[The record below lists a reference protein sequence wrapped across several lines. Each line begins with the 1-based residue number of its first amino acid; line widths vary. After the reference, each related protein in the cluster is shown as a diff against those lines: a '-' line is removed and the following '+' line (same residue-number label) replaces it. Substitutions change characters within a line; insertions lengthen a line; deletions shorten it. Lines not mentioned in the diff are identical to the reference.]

1 MQTLFMPYSLG
12 AKLCFFNIF
21 AKNINNYFMSK
32 ISICRNISELQA
44 HLPQDRKIFAII
56 DNNLKDY
63 YRFFNNCYIIETPTG
78 EKLKT
83 LTTVEALTD
92 RLLEAG
98 ADRSSFILGI
108 GGGITSD
115 LTGFLAS
122 VYKRGVDFAFVPTTL
137 LSMCDAAIGGK
148 NGVNFH
154 GLKNML
160 GVIREPSAVI
170 ICPEFLRSLS
180 IRQFRS
186 GSAEVLKTFMI
197 YDETYYRKAVDLF
210 SRIAS
215 EGLEGK
221 ADELVDIIGKCAS
234 YKQAVVARDLNEHGE
249 RRLLNLGHSFAHAIE
264 SCGLSS
270 EDNTV
275 LAASGQL
282 SHGEAVAIGL
292 ALAARAAAILH
303 EAEPELE
310 QQIRKDLRSCG
321 LPDSIEGLNLDE
333 SELCSAMLK
342 DKKVEGDSI
351 HLILPRRIGEVIDLL
366 YPVSQLASL
375 WKI

>member
-1 MQTLFMPYSLG
+1 
-12 AKLCFFNIF
+12 
-21 AKNINNYFMSK
+21 MSK
-32 ISICRNISELQA
+32 ISICRNISELQTL
-44 HLPQDRKIFAII
+44 LPQNGKIFAII

-63 YRFFNNCYIIETPTG
+63 YRFFNNCYIIETQTS

-83 LTTVEALTD
+83 LSTVETLAE

-98 ADRSSFILGI
+98 ADRSSFILGV

-122 VYKRGVDFAFVPTTL
+122 IYKRGVNFAFVPTTL
-137 LSMCDAAIGGK
+137 LSMCDASIGGK

-154 GLKNML
+154 SFKNML
-160 GVIREPSAVI
+160 GVIREPSQVI
-170 ICPEFLRSLS
+170 ICPEFLNSLS
-180 IRQFRS
+180 IRQLRS

-197 YDETYYRKAVDLF
+197 YDAEYYRKAVNLF

-215 EGLEGK
+215 GGLEGTME
-221 ADELVDIIGKCAS
+221 ELVDVIGKCAS

-264 SCGLSS
+264 SCGLSDS
-270 EDNTV
+270 NTV
-275 LAASGQL
+275 LAASGQY
-282 SHGEAVAIGL
+282 SHGEAVAVGL

-310 QQIRKDLRSCG
+310 AQIRKDLRSCG
-321 LPDSIEGLNLDE
+321 LPDSLEGLNLDE

>member
-1 MQTLFMPYSLG
+1 
-12 AKLCFFNIF
+12 
-21 AKNINNYFMSK
+21 MSK
-32 ISICRNISELQA
+32 ISICHSISEL
-44 HLPQDRKIFAII
+44 HTLLPQSGKIFAII

-63 YRFFNNCYIIETPTG
+63 YRFFNNYYIIETPTS

-83 LTTVEALTD
+83 LSTVEALAD

-98 ADRSSFILGI
+98 ADRSSFILGV

-122 VYKRGVDFAFVPTTL
+122 IYKRGVNFAFVPTTL

-160 GVIREPSAVI
+160 GVIREPSQVI
-170 ICPEFLRSLS
+170 ICPEFLKTLS
-180 IRQFRS
+180 VRQFRS

-197 YDETYYRKAVDLF
+197 YDAEYYRKAVDLF
-210 SRIAS
+210 SRIATG
-215 EGLEGK
+215 GLEGTME
-221 ADELVDIIGKCAS
+221 ELIDIIGKCAS

-264 SCGLSS
+264 SCALS
-270 EDNTV
+270 ENNTG
-275 LAASGQL
+275 LAASGQY
-282 SHGEAVAIGL
+282 SHGEAVAIGM
-292 ALAARAAAILH
+292 ALAARAAATLH
-303 EAEPELE
+303 EAGPELE
-310 QQIRKDLRSCG
+310 QQIRKDLRACG
-321 LPDSIEGLNLDE
+321 LPDSLEGLSLDV
-333 SELCSAMLK
+333 SRLCAAMLK

-351 HLILPRRIGEVIDLL
+351 HLILPRRIGEVIDLP
-366 YPVSQLASL
+366 YPVSQLGFLMAP
-375 WKI
+375 

>member
-1 MQTLFMPYSLG
+1 
-12 AKLCFFNIF
+12 
-21 AKNINNYFMSK
+21 MSK
-32 ISICRNISELQA
+32 ISICRSISELRA
-44 HLPQDRKIFAII
+44 ALPQNRQIFVII

-83 LTTVEALTD
+83 LTTVESLAA

-98 ADRSSFILGI
+98 ADRSSFILGV

-122 VYKRGVDFAFVPTTL
+122 IYKRGVEFAFVPTTL

-160 GVIREPSAVI
+160 GVIREPSQVI
-170 ICPEFLRSLS
+170 ICPEFLKSLS
-180 IRQFRS
+180 VRQLRS

-197 YDETYYRKAVDLF
+197 YDETYYHKAVTLF
-210 SRIAS
+210 SRIAAG
-215 EGLEGK
+215 GLEGTME
-221 ADELVDIIGKCAS
+221 ELVDIIGKCAS

-270 EDNTV
+270 EENTG
-275 LAASGQL
+275 LAASGQF
-282 SHGEAVAIGL
+282 SHGEAVAVGL

-303 EAEPELE
+303 EASPELE
-310 QQIRKDLRSCG
+310 MQIRKDLRACG
-321 LPDSIEGLNLDE
+321 LPDSAEGLYADK

-351 HLILPRRIGEVIDLL
+351 HLILPRRIGEVIDLP
-366 YPVSQLASL
+366 YPVTKLSEL
-375 WKI
+375 WL

>member
-1 MQTLFMPYSLG
+1 
-12 AKLCFFNIF
+12 
-21 AKNINNYFMSK
+21 MSK
-32 ISICRNISELQA
+32 ISICRNISELQTL
-44 HLPQDRKIFAII
+44 LPQNGKIFAII

-63 YRFFNNCYIIETPTG
+63 YRFFNNCYIIETQTS

-83 LTTVEALTD
+83 LSTVETLAD

-98 ADRSSFILGI
+98 ADRSSFILGV

-122 VYKRGVDFAFVPTTL
+122 VYKRGVPFAFIPTTL
-137 LSMCDAAIGGK
+137 LSMCDASIGGK

-154 GLKNML
+154 SFKNML
-160 GVIREPSAVI
+160 GVIREPSQVI
-170 ICPEFLRSLS
+170 ICPEFLKSLS
-180 IRQFRS
+180 VRQLRS

-197 YDETYYRKAVDLF
+197 YDAEYYRKAVNLF

-215 EGLEGK
+215 NGLEGTTE
-221 ADELVDIIGKCAS
+221 ELVDIIGKCAS

-264 SCGLSS
+264 SCGLSCS
-270 EDNTV
+270 GNTG
-275 LAASGQL
+275 LAASGQF

-303 EAEPELE
+303 EADPELE

>member
-1 MQTLFMPYSLG
+1 
-12 AKLCFFNIF
+12 
-21 AKNINNYFMSK
+21 MSK
-32 ISICRNISELQA
+32 ISICRSISELRTEF
-44 HLPQDRKIFAII
+44 PQSRKIFVII

-63 YRFFNNCYIIETPTG
+63 YRFFNNCYIIETQTS

-83 LTTVEALTD
+83 LSTVESLAE

-98 ADRSSFILGI
+98 ADRSSFIVGV

-122 VYKRGVDFAFVPTTL
+122 IYRRGAEFAFVPTTL

-160 GVIREPSAVI
+160 GVIREPSQVV
-170 ICPEFLRSLS
+170 ICPEFLKSLPV
-180 IRQFRS
+180 RQLRS

-197 YDETYYRKAVDLF
+197 YDAGYYRKAVDLF

-215 EGLEGK
+215 EGIEGK
-221 ADELVDIIGKCAS
+221 MEELIDIIGKCAS

-264 SCGLSS
+264 SGGLSS
-270 EDNTV
+270 EDNAI
-275 LAASGQL
+275 LAASGQY

-303 EAEPELE
+303 EADPELE
-310 QQIRKDLRSCG
+310 KQIRKDLRACG
-321 LPDSIEGLNLDE
+321 LPDSLEGLDSE
-333 SELCSAMLK
+333 KSELCAAMLK

-351 HLILPRRIGEVIDLL
+351 HLILPRRIGEVIDLP
-366 YPVSQLASL
+366 YPVSELSKL
-375 WKI
+375 F

>member
-1 MQTLFMPYSLG
+1 
-12 AKLCFFNIF
+12 
-21 AKNINNYFMSK
+21 MSK
-32 ISICRNISELQA
+32 ISICRNISELQTL
-44 HLPQDRKIFAII
+44 LPQNGKIFAII

-63 YRFFNNCYIIETPTG
+63 YRFFNNCYIIETQTS

-83 LTTVEALTD
+83 LSTVETLAD

-98 ADRSSFILGI
+98 ADRSSFILGV

-122 VYKRGVDFAFVPTTL
+122 VYKRGVSFAFVPTTL
-137 LSMCDAAIGGK
+137 LSMCDASIGGK

-154 GLKNML
+154 NFKNML
-160 GVIREPSAVI
+160 GVIREPSQVI
-170 ICPEFLRSLS
+170 ICPEFLKSLS
-180 IRQFRS
+180 VRQFRS

-197 YDETYYRKAVDLF
+197 YDAEYYRKAVNLF
-210 SRIAS
+210 SLIAS
-215 EGLEGK
+215 GGLEGTME
-221 ADELVDIIGKCAS
+221 ELVDIIGKCAS

-264 SCGLSS
+264 SCGLSDS
-270 EDNTV
+270 NTG
-275 LAASGQL
+275 LAASGQF
-282 SHGEAVAIGL
+282 SHGEAVAVGL
-292 ALAARAAAILH
+292 ALAARAAAVLG
-303 EAEPELE
+303 EADPELE
-310 QQIRKDLRSCG
+310 SQIRKDLRSCS
-321 LPDSIEGLNLDE
+321 LPDSIEGLYTDK

-366 YPVSQLASL
+366 YPVSELASL
-375 WKI
+375 WKA